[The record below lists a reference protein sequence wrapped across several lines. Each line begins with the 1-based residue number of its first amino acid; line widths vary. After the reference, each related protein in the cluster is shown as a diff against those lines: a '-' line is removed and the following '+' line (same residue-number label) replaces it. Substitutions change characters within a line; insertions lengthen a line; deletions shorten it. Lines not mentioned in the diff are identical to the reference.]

1 MIEITQLASSAGPLT
16 KRIHLSPDGKLISDG
31 SACVMARGEA
41 TRLHLDGIGAF
52 AKHIA
57 NLDTNQAIALGA
69 LRPDLPDA
77 VRITTHGYLSKLNGS
92 APPDLISRTAGHI
105 AYREAAAALA
115 LIDIDTKGMP
125 SSVQNL
131 IKDAGGY
138 WCEIARNTDPLRA
151 VFASNPDPSALCVSI
166 PPFGRIWPG
175 RGLGDDVRG
184 RDRRYPARL
193 FRAAP
198 AD

>member
-1 MIEITQLASSAGPLT
+1 MGTFTTPST
-16 KRIHLSPDGKLISDG
+16 
-31 SACVMARGEA
+31 
-41 TRLHLDGIGAF
+41 LD
-52 AKHIA
+52 
-57 NLDTNQAIALGA
+57 DELGA
-69 LRPDLPDA
+69 
-77 VRITTHGYLSKLNGS
+77 THEIL
-92 APPDLISRTAGHI
+92 
-105 AYREAAAALA
+105 AAILDQGRQTLELVKAL
-115 LIDIDTKGMP
+115 
-125 SSVQNL
+125 V
-131 IKDAGGY
+131 
-138 WCEIARNTDPLRA
+138 CEIARNTDPLRA